1 MSKTFNDGILPIGF
15 WADEALS
22 SYKYYVAA
30 AASTLDYVKRAGGAS
45 NPYPMGIIQD
55 DNAASIGQE
64 VAVKMFGYTKAVVDS
79 RDIVGNACPVVSG
92 TLLTCGSES
101 KLMVAGASGQCC
113 ARSWGAISTGSAI
126 INVFFFGG
134 VTGSTAAA
142 S

>member
-1 MSKTFNDGILPIGF
+1 MAHTYNDGILPIGF
-15 WADEALS
+15 WADTALS

-30 AASTLDYVKRAGGAS
+30 AASTVDYVKLAGGAS
-45 NPYPMGIIQD
+45 NPMPMGIIQD

-64 VAVKMFGYTKAVVDS
+64 VAVKVFGYSKAVVDA
-79 RDIVGNACPVVSG
+79 RDVVGNACPVVPG
-92 TLLTCGSES
+92 ILLTCGSES
-101 KLMVAGASGQCC
+101 KLMVAGASGICC